1 MAQENSTTKQLEGE
15 VHFIRKAN
23 KNDTQK
29 VITQDLLTT
38 EDEFQ
43 SLYFTPRKNTNVVI
57 EPPYNPLQ
65 LASLVHRNNILAQ
78 CIATMEV
85 NIDGSG
91 YTFELLDKEKDKVTG
106 DTITDSGDKDNKGMS
121 QDDSPGGLPASQ
133 RPQDYSTPPI
143 QKADKDGDTT
153 SISDDTN
160 QVVDKELEM
169 LEHFFNEPYPGMS
182 FTTLRRK
189 VRVDMEAT
197 GNGYIE
203 VIRNLAGEVVFLRH
217 LESVLMRLVK
227 LDAPTDV
234 EVTVTRGDKDF
245 KAVLPMRERRYA
257 YKVGAHIVYYREFGA
272 SRQVNK
278 KTGAWMEKGSDDEK
292 NIAILGSEVL
302 HFTVTKDF
310 RTHYGLPRWLNQLPS
325 VLGSRKA
332 EEYNLEFFDA
342 GGLPPA
348 IIFIQGGALV
358 GGVKEQLNHYLSGKA
373 SQKHRAAI
381 VEVMSTSGS
390 LDSAGSVSV
399 KTERFGPSATDSM
412 FSSYD
417 TACGEHIR
425 KAFRIP
431 PILLGTSSDYNRACY
446 SDDTE
451 TLTDHG
457 WINWDQYEPEMKIA
471 TVNPQTMALEYHYPF
486 GKRALVYDVTNL
498 DMYHIK
504 QDRIDILVTPEHRM
518 LFAIDN
524 KYYQSGR
531 GNWQIQAIEDMVKHK
546 RIRLRNHIKSFT
558 QLKELEFFEV
568 PKVKTGTYDESS
580 LGGQS
585 ISGDTFLE
593 FLGYW
598 VSEGSASDAYSQRGV
613 VTVSQK
619 KAVGVELI
627 SKCFTKLNSEGLKTY
642 IYNPT
647 EDGTRMNW
655 SVKNFGLKEWLL
667 KYSGHKCFNKRLP
680 PLFRELPQRQLRIL
694 FDALMLGDGHIS
706 IKENHKCGVYHT
718 TSKLLADDVQELAIR
733 LGMRANL
740 TKTVTF
746 GKRPNYRVNVTW
758 NEIDNMVHVENNIS
772 KVNYSGKV
780 YCFSVPNGIFIT
792 RRNGMVAIQ
801 GNTSE
806 SAVQTAENQ
815 VFQPERF
822 LFDEII
828 NTTIIKALGAKRY
841 RFRSLSMNI
850 SDPQIQLNTLTA
862 AGALI
867 KGEDFV
873 EVANELSGL
882 KMKYSA
888 EAEAANKQQG
898 QPDMGGGMDGG
909 MGDPQEYQDGQTN
922 PPPGQSDPNEL
933 SQPPQGNQFRGF
945 SPQQQYGDTNS
956 AAELGQSPPI
966 NYSGRY

>member
-1 MAQENSTTKQLEGE
+1 MSQGEDTKKIEGE
-15 VHFIRKAN
+15 IHFVRKAN
-23 KNDTQK
+23 KSDTLQ
-29 VITQDLLTT
+29 VITQSNLTT

-91 YTFELLDKEKDKVTG
+91 YTFELLDKEKDKITG
-106 DTITDSGDKDNKGMS
+106 DSITDSGTKDNKGMS
-121 QDDSPGGLPASQ
+121 QDDSPGGLPESQ
-133 RPQDYSTPPI
+133 RPQDYNTPPI
-143 QKADKDGDTT
+143 QKGSKEIGTT
-153 SISDDTN
+153 DESDP
-160 QVVDKELEM
+160 VVDKELEM

-245 KAVLPMRERRYA
+245 KAILPMRERRYA

-278 KTGAWMEKGSDDEK
+278 KTGAWIEKNSEDEK
-292 NIAILGSEVL
+292 NIEILGSEVL

-399 KTERFGPSATDSM
+399 RTERFGPSATDSM

-425 KAFRIP
+425 KSFRIP
-431 PILLGTSSDYNRACY
+431 PILLGTSSDYNR
-446 SDDTE
+446 S
-451 TLTDHG
+451 
-457 WINWDQYEPEMKIA
+457 
-471 TVNPQTMALEYHYPF
+471 
-486 GKRALVYDVTNL
+486 
-498 DMYHIK
+498 
-504 QDRIDILVTPEHRM
+504 
-518 LFAIDN
+518 
-524 KYYQSGR
+524 
-531 GNWQIQAIEDMVKHK
+531 
-546 RIRLRNHIKSFT
+546 
-558 QLKELEFFEV
+558 
-568 PKVKTGTYDESS
+568 
-580 LGGQS
+580 
-585 ISGDTFLE
+585 
-593 FLGYW
+593 
-598 VSEGSASDAYSQRGV
+598 
-613 VTVSQK
+613 
-619 KAVGVELI
+619 
-627 SKCFTKLNSEGLKTY
+627 
-642 IYNPT
+642 
-647 EDGTRMNW
+647 
-655 SVKNFGLKEWLL
+655 
-667 KYSGHKCFNKRLP
+667 
-680 PLFRELPQRQLRIL
+680 
-694 FDALMLGDGHIS
+694 
-706 IKENHKCGVYHT
+706 
-718 TSKLLADDVQELAIR
+718 
-733 LGMRANL
+733 
-740 TKTVTF
+740 
-746 GKRPNYRVNVTW
+746 
-758 NEIDNMVHVENNIS
+758 
-772 KVNYSGKV
+772 
-780 YCFSVPNGIFIT
+780 
-792 RRNGMVAIQ
+792 
-801 GNTSE
+801 TSE

-828 NTTIIKALGAKRY
+828 NTTIVKALGAKRY

-909 MGDPQEYQDGQTN
+909 MGGDQEYQEYQDGQTN
-922 PPPGQSDPNEL
+922 PPPGQGDPNEL
-933 SQPPQGNQFRGF
+933 SQPPQGNQFKGY
-945 SPQQQYGDTNS
+945 SPQQQYGDPNS
-956 AAELGQSPPI
+956 AVEYGQAPPI